1 MLLVPLVMIFTKK
14 KSNIQ
19 QKCKKVGVILKNFLT
34 LEFNAIAYFLR
45 YFQKVKT
52 YVKRIIKGTISVL
65 GFCQI

>member
-1 MLLVPLVMIFTKK
+1 MLLLPLVMILAKKIQYTTKM
-14 KSNIQ
+14 Q
-19 QKCKKVGVILKNFLT
+19 KVGIILENFLT